1 MPLWPKGSSHPQG
14 TTSLVPWCLPHSCWA
29 FRVLWANVAVP
40 IHRPLAW
47 GLPGRLTGLHLS
59 PSVSPNFHLEP
70 NAAVTRKG
78 KRSLTGPRFWL
89 PGFLGGHPHHT
100 ATPLLG
106 KNRDDQGSSGAIFPS
121 LKNRYGPGWRS
132 GFPPFA
138 WSQTEDFWG
147 LWERVTG
154 KQFLAQPQ
162 IAYQQGFHREY
173 QWSSDNAWTKLLL
186 RVPQKGHLPGWD
198 RPSGVRAGRPHT
210 PTSSLHELE
219 ATASWSP

>member
-1 MPLWPKGSSHPQG
+1 MPGACLAGSRGCIFHPQSPLISTWSRTQQSQERAREASQGQGSGCQDPWEG
-14 TTSLVPWCLPHSCWA
+14 THILL
-29 FRVLWANVAVP
+29 
-40 IHRPLAW
+40 
-47 GLPGRLTGLHLS
+47 
-59 PSVSPNFHLEP
+59 
-70 NAAVTRKG
+70 
-78 KRSLTGPRFWL
+78 
-89 PGFLGGHPHHT
+89 T
-100 ATPLLG
+100 ATPVLG

-162 IAYQQGFHREY
+162 KAYRQGFHREY

-198 RPSGVRAGRPHT
+198 RPSGVRAGRPHAL
-210 PTSSLHELE
+210 TSSLHELE
-219 ATASWSP
+219 ATASRSP